1 MLKIYITDIAA
12 YNAGNLIGEWVDLPL
27 ENDELN
33 SKIKDIVERGSKYCG
48 NQFLNEGI
56 FITDYEFQT
65 DYEFEAEEL
74 FKVNEYDNVFDLNE
88 KIILIES
95 VESSQHKCIKFL
107 LDENIANSVS
117 DAIEKL
123 DDVILYE
130 NSSMREIAED
140 FVDEYL
146 DLSRVHDLIK
156 YNLDYNGIA
165 RDLESD
171 YIQYGDDIFQ
181 YLG

>member
-1 MLKIYITDIAA
+1 MLIIYITDIAA
-12 YNAGNLIGEWVDLPL
+12 YNSGRLIGEWVTLPI
-27 ENDELN
+27 EDNELN
-33 SKIKDIVERGSKYCG
+33 SKIKDILERGSKYCG
-48 NQFLNEGI
+48 NQFLNEEI
-56 FITDYEFQT
+56 FIT

-88 KIILIES
+88 KIKLIES

-130 NSSMREIAED
+130 NSSMREIAEG

-146 DLSRVHDLIK
+146 DLSGVHDLIK
-156 YNLDYNGIA
+156 YNLNYDGIA